1 MVCIIKDG
9 GAGCARKPL
18 TPKIFGISVNPI
30 PTRGGGKLRPPNYY
44 WHLIFL
50 TFRRA
55 CMSTCISFYIP
66 CQTFYFIYNKSTL
79 KMKSRNLSNNKV
91 FIIITLTKKL
101 TKKTFTTRYFTTS
114 VVVAE
119 NNVRVF
125 TIMQKG
131 NSVIIYHQTTLLVQW
146 NHCTLQK

>member
-1 MVCIIKDG
+1 MVSSG
-9 GAGCARKPL
+9 MAVPA
-18 TPKIFGISVNPI
+18 IFGISVNPI
-30 PTRGGGKLRPPNYY
+30 ATRGGANYA
-44 WHLIFL
+44 HQITTGTSFFL

-55 CMSTCISFYIP
+55 CMSTWISFYIP

>member
-1 MVCIIKDG
+1 
-9 GAGCARKPL
+9 
-18 TPKIFGISVNPI
+18 
-30 PTRGGGKLRPPNYY
+30 
-44 WHLIFL
+44 
-50 TFRRA
+50 
-55 CMSTCISFYIP
+55 
-66 CQTFYFIYNKSTL
+66 
-79 KMKSRNLSNNKV
+79 MKSRNLSNNKV